1 MTVMAETSFGVRY
14 TGPAVE
20 DGRMPVRDLA
30 PALLALGEVFTEA
43 SLFLHPKQDPV
54 ALEIQA
60 TAEGSF
66 VVDLILHAPG
76 AAWDQMSTLASSDA
90 ATMIVFLKELVVGN
104 SVDTSL
110 FGLFKWLK
118 GRKVVEREAAAPG
131 KIRFTT
137 ADVDS
142 IEVPS
147 DVAVMHDNIRIRRRV
162 QRFVEPL
169 GRQGVDG
176 LEFRSDEEVTLSL
189 EETDLP
195 SFELPPSPEAA
206 LLDEEIEL
214 YLEVVS
220 PTFKDDNKWR
230 LSDGDKIFWAQILDE
245 DFWHKVD
252 TGESFSKGDKLHCR
266 VQLIQSEQEDGKLH
280 TERRVIRVLKHLPAP
295 TQLPLEGEI
304 LSGEESTEPGP
315 PEGQA

>member
-1 MTVMAETSFGVRY
+1 
-14 TGPAVE
+14 
-20 DGRMPVRDLA
+20 MPVRDLA

-66 VVDLILHAPG
+66 IVDLILHG
-76 AAWDQMSTLASSDA
+76 SGSAWDQMSALATSDA
-90 ATMIVFLKELVVGN
+90 GTMIVLLKELIVGN

-118 GRKVVEREAAAPG
+118 GRRVVEREPAQPG
-131 KIRFTT
+131 KIRFKTG
-137 ADVDS
+137 DGDS
-142 IEVPS
+142 IEIPS

-176 LEFRSDEEVTLSL
+176 LEFRANEEITLSL
-189 EETDLP
+189 EEKDLP

-230 LSDGDKIFWAQILDE
+230 LSDGEKIFWAQILDE
-245 DFWHKVD
+245 DFWRKVNS
-252 TGESFSKGDKLHCR
+252 GESFSKGDKLHCR
-266 VQLIQSEQEDGKLH
+266 IQLIQSEQEDGKLH
-280 TERRVIRVLKHLPAP
+280 TERRVVRVLKHLPAP
-295 TQLPLEGEI
+295 TQLPLEDEDA
-304 LSGEESTEPGP
+304 STGD
-315 PEGQA
+315 